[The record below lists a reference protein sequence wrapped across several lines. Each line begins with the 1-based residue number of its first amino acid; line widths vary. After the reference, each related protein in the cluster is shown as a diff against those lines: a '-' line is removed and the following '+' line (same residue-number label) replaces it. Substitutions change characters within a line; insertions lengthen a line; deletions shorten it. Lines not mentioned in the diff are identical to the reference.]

1 MTKFTFSLILLFPI
15 FLITGNFLVNFFYIS
30 ISILSILNF
39 NKKDDFFR
47 SNIFY
52 LLVFFLIYLSINLLF
67 SINFLNSYPRVIKFL
82 LIILFIKEIF
92 CFNDKKEIYFEKIIK
107 FWIILYII
115 VTIDIVFELIFGFN
129 TLGFRSYLEGR
140 IASFFGDELVVGTF
154 YHFFSLIIL
163 SYFVKNK
170 YPNLL
175 VISLIIAIISISFM
189 IGERANFIKLFFSI
203 LLFSF
208 LILEINLIKKA
219 GLVCLTLLIVSI
231 IFYSNDSLKKRY
243 YNQISIIYSI
253 DGLKKYFKESQYGA
267 HQITAYMIFKDNV
280 LFGVGL
286 KNFREESKKSIYEN
300 PDYYKTS
307 QRQSTHPHQIH
318 LEILSELG
326 LLGYIFFLILIF
338 YSIIFSTKNYFIERN
353 PYQLSALIYILSC
366 LIPLVPSGSLFSTFF
381 GGIFWFSFGL
391 MISFNKNLKLK
402 V

>member
-1 MTKFTFSLILLFPI
+1 MTKLTFSLILLFPI
-15 FLITGNFLVNFFYIS
+15 FLITGNFLVNFFYFS
-30 ISILSILNF
+30 ISILSIFNL
-39 NKKDDFFR
+39 NKKDVFFR

-67 SINFLNSYPRVIKFL
+67 SINFSNSYPRVIKFL
-82 LIILFIKEIF
+82 LIILFVKEIF
-92 CFNDKKEIYFEKIIK
+92 YFNNKKEIYFEEIIK
-107 FWIILYII
+107 FWTILYVI

-129 TLGFRSYLEGR
+129 TLGFRSYLDGR
-140 IASFFGDELVVGTF
+140 IASFFGDELVVGNF

-175 VISLIIAIISISFM
+175 VILLIIAIISISFM

-208 LILEINLIKKA
+208 LILKIDLIKKA
-219 GLVCLTLLIVSI
+219 GLVCLTLLVIGI

-253 DGLKKYFKESQYGA
+253 EGFEKYFKKSQYGA
-267 HQITAYMIFKDNV
+267 HQITAYEIFKDNV

-300 PDYYKTS
+300 PDYYKTK

-326 LLGYIFFLILIF
+326 ILGYIFFLILIF
-338 YSIIFSTKNYFIERN
+338 YSIIFSAKNYFIERN

-366 LIPLVPSGSLFSTFF
+366 LIPLLPSGSLFSTFF

-391 MISFNKNLKLK
+391 MISFNRNLKLK

>member
-175 VISLIIAIISISFM
+175 VISLIIAMIVGWVVHYVSHNYDFTMLYEEISPS
-189 IGERANFIKLFFSI
+189 FIKQRFPRIHKYIKIVLRYTMDFHDHVHHDTSINKSPLNLSMEMFQNFLTQGFILVLISYLLNLGLQIRSTVYKLNHLVVLLWALFYTTIHNINYNLMKNEIHEEHHVNEYTNYGIDLVDI
-203 LLFSF
+203 LFNTKYDLENIESHNHGAINVSF
-208 LILEINLIKKA
+208 IT
-219 GLVCLTLLIVSI
+219 LVL
-231 IFYSNDSLKKRY
+231 FYSYKWVN
-243 YNQISIIYSI
+243 
-253 DGLKKYFKESQYGA
+253 
-267 HQITAYMIFKDNV
+267 
-280 LFGVGL
+280 
-286 KNFREESKKSIYEN
+286 REEIPSKWHVTKW
-300 PDYYKTS
+300 
-307 QRQSTHPHQIH
+307 
-318 LEILSELG
+318 LSRVL
-326 LLGYIFFLILIF
+326 
-338 YSIIFSTKNYFIERN
+338 
-353 PYQLSALIYILSC
+353 
-366 LIPLVPSGSLFSTFF
+366 
-381 GGIFWFSFGL
+381 
-391 MISFNKNLKLK
+391 
-402 V
+402 